1 MTEADV
7 SAAMEMWAREG
18 SEAAVELPWTEIETA
33 LTLLP
38 KPEACA
44 VSDDATMLF
53 LLGPADVLFTV
64 FARDGK
70 VSVTSRPLNN
80 AMLGVSLEWSEPAPG
95 TRSTR
100 WTFDYDGEPAAEPWR
115 TVSGSVSVD
124 RATGREDLDE
134 REFFAR
140 MLASRAGWPGYA
152 QPAALEGAV
161 EDSSAADEQSEP
173 RWRAMTDVWGKPLR
187 QGRH

>member
-1 MTEADV
+1 
-7 SAAMEMWAREG
+7 MEMWAHAG
-18 SEAAVELPWTEIETA
+18 SEAAVELPWSEIETA
-33 LTLLP
+33 LALLP

-44 VSDDATMLF
+44 VGDDATMLF

-64 FARDGK
+64 LVRDGK
-70 VSVTSRPLNN
+70 VSVTSRPLNS
-80 AMLGVSLEWSEPAPG
+80 ASLGVDLEWSEPQPG

-100 WTFDYDGEPAAEPWR
+100 WTFGYDAGAAPEPWQ

-152 QPAALEGAV
+152 QPATEDAAV
-161 EDSSAADEQSEP
+161 EESSASDEQPEP

-187 QGRH
+187 PGRR